1 MQAEEFDRLLKK
13 TLEDKEFP
21 YDPAAWEKAG
31 QLFDQRRKRRGIW
44 WWFVPAILFAGITAS
59 YWLGF
64 FQQAENSL
72 TAAPQNT
79 QTDLTSRPVTSNKN
93 AVESTAEA
101 ASESKFATPAYTP
114 KRTSKTKTTPANPI
128 TASVDAILPVTDTTA
143 YALYLSSIQKI
154 GWKHLVRQ
162 IKALPFD
169 STRRIPPVLPAYRS
183 AERPAPTHEISVGLL
198 ARAGRNNWN
207 EEGKLSSRLS
217 YAGGLSVVYLLNDRW
232 LFELSPQL
240 SYAPINKL
248 NATQTTLQYGFGLS
262 SQVQRLSVQSVW
274 MFQLPV
280 QFGMQLGDRHQF
292 KAGPVLQ
299 SYVASAYQLETTT
312 TAENGNTISTQSQG
326 KGRVQDL
333 QPGKIGWTLGYN
345 YEFIRGWKLGVSYF
359 GFPAGSGLY
368 PLPAQQQFN
377 LQLLYHPF
385 STKL

>member
-44 WWFVPAILFAGITAS
+44 WWFIPVVLFAGITAS

-72 TAAPQNT
+72 AAAPQNT
-79 QTDLTSRPVTSNKN
+79 HSEMTSRPVTSNKN
-93 AVESTAEA
+93 AVEKTAKAE
-101 ASESKFATPAYTP
+101 SESKLTNPAYVP
-114 KRTSKTKTTPANPI
+114 KRASKTQTTPAKPI
-128 TASVDAILPVTDTTA
+128 TATADVVPPVTDTTV
-143 YALYLSSIQKI
+143 YAQYLSSIQKI
-154 GWKHLVRQ
+154 GWKHLLRQ
-162 IKALPFD
+162 IKTLPFD
-169 STRRIPPVLPAYRS
+169 STLRIPPVLPTYQTAKK
-183 AERPAPTHEISVGLL
+183 PALTHEISVGLL

-207 EEGKLSSRLS
+207 DEGSLSSQLS
-217 YAGGLSVVYLLNDRW
+217 YAGGLNLVYLLNDRW
-232 LFELSPQL
+232 LFALSPQL
-240 SYAPINKL
+240 SYAPMNGL
-248 NATQTTLQYGFGLS
+248 NSMRTTRQYGFGLS
-262 SQVQRLSVQSVW
+262 SQVQRLSVQSIW
-274 MFQLPV
+274 MFQLPI
-280 QFGMQLGDRHQF
+280 QFGLQLAERHQF
-292 KAGPVLQ
+292 NAGPVLQ
-299 SYVASAYQLETTT
+299 NYVASAYLLETTT
-312 TAENGNTISTQSQG
+312 TTENGYIESTQSQG

-333 QPGKIGWTLGYN
+333 QARKIGWTIGYN
-345 YEFIRGWKLGVSYF
+345 YEFIRGWKLGASYF